1 MSLKD
6 RLRFTHDGR
15 DSTITVSVY
24 HRSRGVGRPARLAPL
39 ARVRRADL
47 RELCDAL
54 HDLADELDRKER
66 TS

>member
-1 MSLKD
+1 MSLKY
-6 RLRFTHDGR
+6 RLRFTHSRR
-15 DSTITVSVY
+15 DDSITVSVY
-24 HRSRGVGRPARLAPL
+24 HRGRGAGRPARLAPL

-54 HDLADELDRKER
+54 HDLADELDRKDR

>member
-6 RLRFTHDGR
+6 RLRFTHSGR
-15 DSTITVSVY
+15 DDSITVSVY
-24 HRSRGVGRPARLAPL
+24 HRGRGAGRPARLAPL

-54 HDLADELDRKER
+54 HDLADELDRKDT

>member
-6 RLRFTHDGR
+6 RLRFTHNGR
-15 DSTITVSVY
+15 DGTVTVSAY
-24 HRSRGVGRPARLAPL
+24 YRGRGAGRPARLTTV

-54 HDLADELDRKER
+54 HDLADELDRKDR